1 MNEAHKSELKNA
13 LLDQLGL
20 SECIC
25 LISFKVH
32 IMFLKGG
39 WGGRS
44 LLQRLPWT
52 VGSTFDE
59 ISQSFKHYFLN
70 NYGTAENITVDLTE
84 ASSFLLQGEY
94 TYQTK

>member
-39 WGGRS
+39 WGGEVIVAKTS
-44 LLQRLPWT
+44 MDCW
-52 VGSTFDE
+52 
-59 ISQSFKHYFLN
+59 KH
-70 NYGTAENITVDLTE
+70 I
-84 ASSFLLQGEY
+84 
-94 TYQTK
+94 